1 MGPELS
7 LALVSRLLLASLL
20 GGMIGL
26 EREIHGRPAGFR
38 THLLVSLGACL
49 FVITSVEFYY
59 LFGNFTGSTPVGVD
73 PGRVAAQVVTG
84 IGFLGAGAIIRDRA
98 SIRGLT
104 TAACLWVA
112 AALGVACGVGLFK
125 LAVAVTGISL
135 GSLLL
140 LKQVEKKL
148 SRDSY
153 LHVKIW
159 GEDLNDFAAQV
170 RQAMSSLGIDIIDAG
185 YEKDVLHQHLLIEFQ
200 AKLTRKD
207 GPGEL
212 LATLSELEGGQA
224 GQDRVSNHAASA
236 ATIWRKKGEPRCRN

>member
-7 LALVSRLLLASLL
+7 LALLTRLLLASLL
-20 GGMIGL
+20 GGMLGL

-38 THLLVSLGACL
+38 THLLVSLGASL

-59 LFGNFTGSTPVGVD
+59 LFGNFSGALPVGVD

-125 LAVAVTGISL
+125 LAIAVTAISL

-140 LKQVEKKL
+140 LKQVEKRL

-153 LHVKIW
+153 LHVKVW
-159 GEDLNDFAAQV
+159 GEDLDDFAAQV
-170 RQAMSSLGIDIIDAG
+170 RQAVSALGVEFIEAG
-185 YEKDVLHQHLLIEFQ
+185 LEKDVLNQRLLIEFQ
-200 AKLTRKD
+200 AKRTRKA
-207 GPGEL
+207 GPNEL
-212 LATLSELEGGQA
+212 LAVLSELVGVR
-224 GQDRVSNHAASA
+224 RVK
-236 ATIWRKKGEPRCRN
+236 IE

>member
-1 MGPELS
+1 MGPALS
-7 LALVSRLLLASLL
+7 LTLFTRLLLASLL

-59 LFGNFTGSTPVGVD
+59 LFGNFTGTTPVGVD

-84 IGFLGAGAIIRDRA
+84 IGFLGAGAIIRERA

-112 AALGVACGVGLFK
+112 AALGVACGVGLFN
-125 LAVAVTGISL
+125 LAVAVTAIAL

-140 LKQVEKKL
+140 LKQVEKRL
-148 SRDSY
+148 ARDFY
-153 LHVKIW
+153 LNVQVW
-159 GEDLNDFAAQV
+159 GEEGEGFAASI
-170 RQAMSSLGIDIIDAG
+170 RQAIAALGMEITEAG
-185 YEKDVLHQHLLIEFQ
+185 YDSDLVHRRMLVEFQ
-200 AKLTRKD
+200 VKRTRKA
-207 GPGEL
+207 GAAEL
-212 LATLSELEGGQA
+212 MATLGSLQGVR
-224 GQDRVSNHAASA
+224 RV
-236 ATIWRKKGEPRCRN
+236 KVQ